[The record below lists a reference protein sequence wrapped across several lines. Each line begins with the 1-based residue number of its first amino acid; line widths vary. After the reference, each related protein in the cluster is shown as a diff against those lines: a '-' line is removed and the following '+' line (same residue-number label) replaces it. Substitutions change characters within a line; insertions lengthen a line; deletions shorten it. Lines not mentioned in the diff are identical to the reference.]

1 MAWGHGLGVNS
12 ALPCVG
18 SPLGSHHSALCVLSV
33 AGMTVL
39 EPCVLGDSMS
49 CCVPKFRAMQI
60 QVQSSPLL
68 LLEGPLGERAR
79 VWRDRG
85 DGEEARPGGSSS
97 VRRGLGTATAL
108 HTARGRGGQAQCRLG
123 VGDGPFSAAN
133 GSGSVSAQSSQIR
146 GGPTRTP
153 PPPGQSQS

>member
-18 SPLGSHHSALCVLSV
+18 SPLGSHHSALRVLSV

-85 DGEEARPGGSSS
+85 GRGRSAARRVLLRQEGAGHSHSPPHRKRPRRPGT
-97 VRRGLGTATAL
+97 VQ
-108 HTARGRGGQAQCRLG
+108 ARGGGRAFLC
-123 VGDGPFSAAN
+123 
-133 GSGSVSAQSSQIR
+133 SQR
-146 GGPTRTP
+146 ERERKRPKFTN
-153 PPPGQSQS
+153 